1 MTTMHQTPSSCPI
14 TSLSG
19 CLPLV
24 SWSDQL
30 TIMQVVVVSRLWSL
44 VEVALCV
51 MKQQLQGREC
61 GFVAASCPFS
71 PPPLSILGLHAHNLI
86 ADHL

>member
-1 MTTMHQTPSSCPI
+1 MTTMHLTPSSCPI
-14 TSLSG
+14 SLSG

-24 SWSDQL
+24 SWNDQL
-30 TIMQVVVVSRLWSL
+30 IIMQVVVVYRLWGL
-44 VEVALCV
+44 VEVALVV

-71 PPPLSILGLHAHNLI
+71 PPPPLYPRLACP
-86 ADHL
+86 